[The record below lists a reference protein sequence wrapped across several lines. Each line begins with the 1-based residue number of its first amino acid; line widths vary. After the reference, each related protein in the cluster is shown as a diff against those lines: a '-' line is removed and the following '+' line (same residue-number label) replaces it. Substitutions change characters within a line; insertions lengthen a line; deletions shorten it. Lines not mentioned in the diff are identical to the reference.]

1 MNKYILV
8 YGTFARKMA
17 QKQPKNHSRMLKN
30 IVLKYQVLKHFL
42 LRKSILKNY
51 KLNIYFISR
60 YKLELR

>member
-1 MNKYILV
+1 MNKYIFV

-17 QKQPKNHSRMLKN
+17 KQPKNHSRMLKN